1 MKTVFDEARLSAIRA
16 MMHYYRVPGLAF
28 AVFTKDGETE
38 MHCLGDKNAEAGEK
52 VNPSTRFCMASISKS
67 FTSAV
72 VARLCDEGKLDLD
85 RPVTDFVPELQYRE
99 KRMAL
104 KDMMSHRS
112 GLANHDALWPGEQT
126 REELAKRM
134 RYLDSNLPFR
144 TQYQYNNTQFV
155 MAGYAAEAVTG
166 RGFEALLKE
175 FFLDPLGMTETTA
188 TEAGIKASGNMAEPY
203 RVFGTARRRLPFWN
217 MDLAVPA
224 AGVNSSLN
232 DMVKWVRFHMMGG
245 VTPEGKRLI
254 SRDLFREIHTP
265 HIGEGAEPVIS
276 EDPLILQG
284 YGLGWRIGEYR
295 GTPLQMHN
303 GKIEGYSSSQ
313 VYLPEKG
320 VGVVIMMNLHDP
332 ELPLF
337 RGILYDA
344 LDGAAFGM
352 RSGWLARFSKEGDLA
367 GASEYRELF
376 ADYTPKD
383 FGESASLSSFGENVL
398 SESGGPFAGTRE
410 NQVGAEKPAGTRENQ
425 ADAEKF
431 AGTYENPGY
440 GEVTVYEEEGRLML
454 HYRDQDLPLQRMKET
469 RFVMDGVKED
479 TWILRVPVEFVSGD
493 RCGDRVLIKYDAD
506 LPPIPFVKK

>member
-1 MKTVFDEARLSAIRA
+1 MKTIFDEEKLSEIQS

-85 RPVTDFVPELQYRE
+85 RPITDFVPELQYQE
-99 KRMAL
+99 KRMTL

-112 GLANHDALWPGEQT
+112 GLANHDALWPGARK
-126 REELAKRM
+126 REDLAGKM

-166 RGFEALLKE
+166 RSFEKLLKE
-175 FFLDPLGMTETTA
+175 FFLDPLEMTETTA

-203 RVFGTARRRLPFWN
+203 RVFGTERRRLPFWN

-232 DMVKWVRFHMMGG
+232 DMVKWVRFHMAGG
-245 VTPEGKRLI
+245 VTPGGKRLI
-254 SRDLFREIHTP
+254 SEEMFREMHKP
-265 HIGEGAEPVIS
+265 HIQVEAEPVIS
-276 EDPLILQG
+276 QDPLIIHG

-313 VYLPEKG
+313 VYLSEKG
-320 VGVVIMMNLHDP
+320 VGVVILMNLHDP

-352 RSGWLARFSKEGDLA
+352 SSSWISKFSKEGELA

-376 ADYTPKD
+376 ADYTPEE
-383 FGESASLSSFGENVL
+383 FGET
-398 SESGGPFAGTRE
+398 AGTSE
-410 NQVGAEKPAGTRENQ
+410 NQVREEKIVGI
-425 ADAEKF
+425 
-431 AGTYENPGY
+431 YENPGY

-454 HYRDQDLPLQRMKET
+454 HYRDQDLPLWPVSGN

-479 TWILRVPVEFVSGD
+479 TWILRVPVEFDSEEGKE
-493 RCGDRVLIKYDAD
+493 GRVRIKYDAE
-506 LPPIPFVKK
+506 LPPIPFVRK

>member
-1 MKTVFDEARLSAIRA
+1 MKTIFDEERLLTIRA
-16 MMHYYRVPGLAF
+16 MMQYYRVPGLAF

-38 MHCLGDKNAEAGEK
+38 MHCLGDKNVEAGEK

-85 RPVTDFVPELQYRE
+85 RPVTEFVPELQYRE
-99 KRMAL
+99 KRMTL

-112 GLANHDALWPGEQT
+112 GLANHDALWPGDQ
-126 REELAKRM
+126 RRGDLARQM

-144 TQYQYNNTQFV
+144 AQYQYNNTQFV

-166 RGFEALLKE
+166 KMFGELLRE
-175 FFLDPLGMTETTA
+175 FFLDPLEMTETTA
-188 TEAGIKASGNMAEPY
+188 DEAGIKASGNMAEPY

-232 DMVKWVRFHMMGG
+232 DMVKWVRFHMAGG
-245 VTPEGKRLI
+245 VTPGGKRLI
-254 SRDLFREIHTP
+254 SEELFREIHAP
-265 HIGEGAEPVIS
+265 HIEEEAEPVIS
-276 EDPLILQG
+276 GDPLKLRG

-344 LDGAAFGM
+344 LDEAAFGM
-352 RSGWLARFSKEGDLA
+352 RCGWLSKFSKEGKLA

-376 ADYTPKD
+376 ADYTSKE
-383 FGESASLSSFGENVL
+383 FGVPELLTPFGGNPL
-398 SESGGPFAGTRE
+398 SEGGEPFAIAHD
-410 NQVGAEKPAGTRENQ
+410 NQGSSGRLAGIY
-425 ADAEKF
+425 
-431 AGTYENPGY
+431 GNPGY

-454 HYRDQDLPLQRMKET
+454 HYRDQDLPLWPVSEN

-479 TWILRVPVEFVSGD
+479 VWILRVPVEFDSEDGKG
-493 RCGDRVLIKYDAD
+493 RRVRIKYDAD
-506 LPPIPFVKK
+506 LPPIPFERK

>member
-1 MKTVFDEARLSAIRA
+1 MKPVFDEEQLAAIRA
-16 MMHYYRVPGLAF
+16 MMRYYRVPGLAF
-28 AVFTKDGETE
+28 AVFTKDGGTE

-85 RPVTDFVPELQYRE
+85 QPVTDFVPELQYRE
-99 KRMAL
+99 KRMTL

-112 GLANHDALWPGEQT
+112 GLANHDALWPGSQK
-126 REELAKRM
+126 REELARQM

-144 TQYQYNNTQFV
+144 AQYQYNNAQFV

-166 RGFEALLKE
+166 RSFEALLKE

-245 VTPEGKRLI
+245 VTPEGQRLI
-254 SRDLFREIHTP
+254 SKELFRELHTP
-265 HIGEGAEPVIS
+265 HIETVEEPVIPG
-276 EDPLILQG
+276 DPLAFHG

-352 RSGWLARFSKEGDLA
+352 SSSWLSKFSKEGDLA

-376 ADYTPKD
+376 ADYTPPEFGTPSGQNPD
-383 FGESASLSSFGENVL
+383 FSGENIP
-398 SESGGPFAGTRE
+398 SESGETGENREEFAG
-410 NQVGAEKPAGTRENQ
+410 KY
-425 ADAEKF
+425 K
-431 AGTYENPGY
+431 NPGY

-454 HYRDQDLPLQRMKET
+454 HYRDQDLPLQYISEN

-479 TWILRVPVEFVSGD
+479 TWILRVPVEFVRGD

-506 LPPIPFVKK
+506 LPPIPFAKNESCDEERPLAKDPLTG